1 MIVQHLHHFCQLMK
15 HNCTLCQG
23 ASVLTQQVLLNR
35 ITSHQKAKIIH
46 MLKFIQ
52 VAQQKPACILLHLM
66 IMNFK
71 FVQPKEHVTREI
83 QQCQLYLCRLTQ
95 LLMNRL
101 KDQLPFH
108 RLLDSSS
115 VATELP
121 DNSEQPFLLDMSNWQ
136 RDSTKFG
143 IVFTGPNGE
152 TLLPPNSFA
161 RLDSYVNE
169 LMQSEYLYLTKNCF
183 TLIQKT

>member
-1 MIVQHLHHFCQLMK
+1 MIVQHPHHVCQLMK

-71 FVQPKEHVTREI
+71 FVQPKEHVTREM
-83 QQCQLYLCRLTQ
+83 QQCQPYLCRLTQ

-101 KDQLPFH
+101 KAQLPFH
-108 RLLDSSS
+108 RQYWIRLQLSLNYL
-115 VATELP
+115 TIL
-121 DNSEQPFLLDMSNWQ
+121 NSPFFLTCQTDRLNKIWHSFYWSKWRNI
-136 RDSTKFG
+136 STTKF
-143 IVFTGPNGE
+143 ICQP
-152 TLLPPNSFA
+152 
-161 RLDSYVNE
+161 
-169 LMQSEYLYLTKNCF
+169 
-183 TLIQKT
+183 